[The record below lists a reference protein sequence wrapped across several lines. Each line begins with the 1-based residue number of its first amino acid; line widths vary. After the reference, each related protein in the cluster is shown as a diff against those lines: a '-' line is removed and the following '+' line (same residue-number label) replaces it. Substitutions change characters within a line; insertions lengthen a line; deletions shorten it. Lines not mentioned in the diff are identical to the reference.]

1 MGEAV
6 KRGRPFRPDG
16 RYHGRR
22 LVIRLTQTEYDRL
35 RGLAV
40 AAGRPMGDYLMIRG
54 KVRKAPAKP
63 KESQGK
69 AQ

>member
-1 MGEAV
+1 MGEVV
-6 KRGRPFRPDG
+6 KRGRPFKPAG

-22 LVIRLTQTEYDRL
+22 LVIRLTQGEYDRL
-35 RGLAV
+35 VELSR
-40 AAGRPMGDYLMIRG
+40 AAGLPMGDYLMIRG
-54 KVRKAPAKP
+54 RVRKAPAKP